1 MGKIDNIDVI
11 FKKVANDSF
20 SKVREVE
27 AELNL
32 IKDEFLKLTQENI
45 RETATLHEKIGQIAN
60 EIIEIKNEKK
70 ALTNLR
76 SRVHW
81 ASDAS
86 QKVEALVEETNNLYF
101 MIQRFIDEHAVDRIK
116 QLRSGEV
123 QLRDKMNIMDW
134 LARNSDFLS
143 ADPIQE
149 CIIAFKELYNTDNA
163 TLKNAYIFA
172 KHSSNVITT
181 IMMSLEQYQKQT
193 RDDEVTQKLTILF
206 SILEPLL
213 IND

>member
-32 IKDEFLKLTQENI
+32 IKDEFLKLTKENI

-181 IMMSLEQYQKQT
+181 IIMSLEQYQKQT

>member
-1 MGKIDNIDVI
+1 MDVFRVDFLTFKEVQVGKIDNIDVI

-32 IKDEFLKLTQENI
+32 IKDEFLKLTSENI

-149 CIIAFKELYNTDNA
+149 CIIAFKELYNTENA

-172 KHSSNVITT
+172 KHSSNVIST
-181 IMMSLEQYQKQT
+181 IMMSLEQYQK
-193 RDDEVTQKLTILF
+193 
-206 SILEPLL
+206 
-213 IND
+213 

>member
-1 MGKIDNIDVI
+1 M
-11 FKKVANDSF
+11 
-20 SKVREVE
+20 
-27 AELNL
+27 
-32 IKDEFLKLTQENI
+32 
-45 RETATLHEKIGQIAN
+45 
-60 EIIEIKNEKK
+60 KNEKK

-149 CIIAFKELYNTDNA
+149 CIVAFKELYNTENA

-181 IMMSLEQYQKQT
+181 IVMSLEQY
-193 RDDEVTQKLTILF
+193 
-206 SILEPLL
+206 
-213 IND
+213 

>member
-1 MGKIDNIDVI
+1 M
-11 FKKVANDSF
+11 
-20 SKVREVE
+20 
-27 AELNL
+27 
-32 IKDEFLKLTQENI
+32 KLTNENI
-45 RETATLHEKIGQIAN
+45 RETAAVYEKLGQIQN

-76 SRVHW
+76 SKVHW

-101 MIQRFIDEHAVDRIK
+101 MIQRFIDEHATDRIK
-116 QLRSGEV
+116 QIRSGEV
-123 QLRDKMNIMDW
+123 ALKDKMNIMDW

-149 CIIAFKELYNTDNA
+149 CIQAFKELYNTDNA

-172 KHSSNVITT
+172 KHSSTVIQTV
-181 IMMSLEQYQKQT
+181 ILLLEQY
-193 RDDEVTQKLTILF
+193 
-206 SILEPLL
+206 
-213 IND
+213 